1 MSRASFPMRQAAAAA
16 AIALF
21 AGAVAFVTPADSD
34 AAGSMVDKERRRQ
47 VLGRTVFVLAG
58 VNENGQ
64 MKPVG
69 SGSGTILTADGAILT
84 NHHVVW
90 NPTTKKP
97 FDWIAIG
104 IVTRFDAEPNLTCIA
119 IPSQGVLSEPLD
131 LALVKCTADRNGKP
145 WRGGGWP
152 VAEIGSSEDLI
163 PGDEIIVIGFPGV
176 GGNTISYT
184 TGKVSGFL
192 GKDGGS
198 GRFWI
203 KTDANIA
210 HGNSGGTAVDE
221 NGLLVGVPSAFN
233 PGQDGD
239 RIGLVRPIELAR
251 DLVNLAHAGWQPGQ
265 SPGVAG
271 KSGPPGGVPP
281 GGPIVG
287 GPPGG
292 GPVTGGPD
300 EGGPGAGDGDPGKVS
315 PPPGQKGPPPQ
326 KAGVTVIGKVVA
338 VDSNEPIRN
347 AFFVV
352 LKPGVNTADI
362 DENNIGKKYQAVG
375 ITNAQGQFRTE
386 SAVPRGQR
394 YSVIV
399 FAPGYRPNLAD
410 RGLSTEP
417 RGGRPVPDPFEPWE
431 VIKLDRE

>member
-1 MSRASFPMRQAAAAA
+1 MSRASFPMRQTAAAA

-21 AGAVAFVTPADSD
+21 AGAVAFVSPSDSD
-34 AAGSMVDKERRRQ
+34 AAGTMVEKERRRQ

-58 VNENGQ
+58 VNESGQ
-64 MKPVG
+64 MKPVS
-69 SGSGTILTADGAILT
+69 SGSGTILTADGAVLT

-90 NPTTKKP
+90 NPATQKP

-119 IPSQGVLSEPLD
+119 TPSQGVLNEPLD
-131 LALVKCTADRNGKP
+131 LALVKCAYDRNGKP
-145 WRGGGWP
+145 WRGTGWP

-203 KTDANIA
+203 KTDANIS

-251 DLVNLAHAGWQPGQ
+251 YLIKLAQSGWQPGQ
-265 SPGVAG
+265 GSGAAG
-271 KSGPPGGVPP
+271 KTVPHTGGPPAGPPTGGPP
-281 GGPIVG
+281 TGGPPAGGPITG
-287 GPPGG
+287 GPPAG
-292 GPVTGGPD
+292 GPITGGPS
-300 EGGPGAGDGDPGKVS
+300 EPQ
-315 PPPGQKGPPPQ
+315 PPDK
-326 KAGVTVIGKVVA
+326 KSGVTVVGKVVA

-352 LKPGVNTADI
+352 LKPGVSASEI
-362 DENNIGKKYQAVG
+362 DEDNIGKKYLTVG

-386 SAVPRGQR
+386 SPVPRGKR

-399 FAPGYRPNLAD
+399 FAPGFRPNLAD
-410 RGLSTEP
+410 GGLSTEP
-417 RGGRPVPDPFEPWE
+417 RGGRPVPDPFEPWD
-431 VIKLDRE
+431 VIKLDRD